1 MSFLPANLPCH
12 RDYHTLRA
20 TKPGDTFFE
29 DSLGANEGSFRILE
43 IDFTRSDKP
52 HWPEA
57 FNNYL
62 NSYPGPPANH
72 DYLQFT
78 GTGHGSDFLNL
89 SGVIHAVASQ
99 HDIPGWQR
107 ITFMTKT
114 AIPKPPSDDSD
125 ATADSSSTQVD
136 DASGNGFTLFSE
148 GNNEDRLVNEKC
160 WAHEGLVLPGGMI
173 MLGRWWSPIDETGE
187 DLETGPWMYWKRSDR
202 VGCDEDEDED

>member
-20 TKPGDTFFE
+20 TKPGDNMFE
-29 DSLGANEGSFRILE
+29 DSFGADEGSFRILE

-62 NSYPGPPANH
+62 DSYPPTMADPSDNM

-78 GTGHGSDFLNL
+78 GTGHGSDFFNL
-89 SGVIHAVASQ
+89 SGIIHAVAAQ

-107 ITFMTKT
+107 ITFMMKT
-114 AIPKPPSDDSD
+114 ATPKSVLGDPYT
-125 ATADSSSTQVD
+125 TADSSFPQAD
-136 DASGNGFTLFSE
+136 DASGKGFTLFSK
-148 GNNEDRLVNEKC
+148 GNIEDRLVNEQC
-160 WAHEGLVLPGGMI
+160 WAYEGVVLPGGMI
-173 MLGRWWSPIDETGE
+173 MLGRWWSPID
-187 DLETGPWMYWKRSDR
+187 DLETGPWMYWRRSDR
-202 VGCDEDEDED
+202 AVWDED